1 MYATLHG
8 VHMDKTGVA
17 AKLHELASGNEQRT
31 EVAKLRAV
39 FDDVEAALAA
49 GVKRAAILQVLCESG
64 LKMNQRTFDTQVY
77 RIRQS
82 RKAAAANSATA
93 RPEKADKAPSIQP
106 MAEDGAQVSVKDE
119 MLPADNSDP
128 LTTKDSN
135 VRYPDIQRSQEKA
148 RRYINGPLAFDVDHL
163 FKKGNQ

>member
-1 MYATLHG
+1 
-8 VHMDKTGVA
+8 MDKTGVA
-17 AKLHELASGNEQRT
+17 AKLRELATGNDHRK

-64 LKMNQRTFDTQVY
+64 LRMNQRTFDTQLY

-82 RKAAAANSATA
+82 RKAGTANSAA
-93 RPEKADKAPSIQP
+93 QPNKADKALPIQP
-106 MAEDGAQVSVKDE
+106 MAEESTQAPVTDG
-119 MLPADNSDP
+119 MLPADNSKP
-128 LTTKDSN
+128 LTTKDAS
-135 VRYPDIQRSQEKA
+135 VRYPDIQQSQEKA